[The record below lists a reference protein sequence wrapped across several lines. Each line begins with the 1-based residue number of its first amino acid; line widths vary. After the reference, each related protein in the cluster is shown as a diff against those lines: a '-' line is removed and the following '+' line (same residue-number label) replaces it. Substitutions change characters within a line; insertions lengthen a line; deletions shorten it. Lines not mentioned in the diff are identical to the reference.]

1 MSKTRYISCVSLTA
15 LFLIVGCATPN
26 ALVGW
31 KQVLSRGD
39 DVKLEEALR
48 TDAINYMDTVVFK
61 ERRVSGPFW
70 FYEDG
75 SGQHAIGMEVFQKH
89 ENASWEYLIVYS
101 KENKRVKVIKY
112 GYRRYQS

>member
-1 MSKTRYISCVSLTA
+1 MNITRYGLAVLSVA
-15 LFLIVGCATPN
+15 LFMMAGCATPN

-31 KQVLSRGD
+31 KQLLTRGD
-39 DVKLEEALR
+39 NEKLEKALR
-48 TDAINYMDTVVFK
+48 ADAVNYMETVVGK
-61 ERRVSGPFW
+61 DRAAGPSW

-89 ENASWEYLIVYS
+89 ENASWEYLIIYS